1 MSPAESRNAT
11 NAFTFPAIACTACA
25 AAIEDPDFI
34 EFMNNAGQT
43 ISYMD
48 AEAYTAYLKQAAE
61 DVPKAMEAVGLL

>member
-1 MSPAESRNAT
+1 MQA
-11 NAFTFPAIACTACA
+11 ACA